1 MVSDVCLLNPVFIF
15 FIIQYNLSLSIKQG
29 KSELQSILMGIGFR
43 RKVSVSHLLLQTFF
57 RLAIIKYN

>member
-1 MVSDVCLLNPVFIF
+1 MFAELIQAIVYNNFI
-15 FIIQYNLSLSIKQG
+15 LTVKQV

-57 RLAIIKYN
+57 RLAIFIY